1 MSRSKRAIF
10 RNLLTRDIIYI
21 TRKTLCMNDIKNHNY
36 TLKEPTPN
44 GFWYYLNPFG

>member
-10 RNLLTRDIIYI
+10 KNLLTIDIIYI

-36 TLKEPTPN
+36 ALTEPKPS
-44 GFWYYLNPFG
+44 GFWYWVSPFN